1 MGFRTGS
8 YATIWGVVESI
19 SDTKTKAR
27 ISISRRNKMT
37 GEYNTD
43 FSGFVEF
50 IGTSA
55 ANKALTLKERDR
67 IKLGDID
74 VSNKY
79 DKEKNITYVNYKV
92 FSFDIQNVT
101 SDNTESPV
109 NTEDFQSLVGDGEFD
124 DSGLPF

>member
-37 GEYNTD
+37 GEYNND

-67 IKLGDID
+67 IKLGNID

-101 SDNTESPV
+101 SGNTESPV

>member
-67 IKLGDID
+67 IKLGNID

-101 SDNTESPV
+101 SGNTESPV

>member
-79 DKEKNITYVNYKV
+79 DKEKNITYVNYNV